1 MLEPTWIPSKAT
13 AAPNNIGCSVL
24 SLHIASAFAIWS
36 VALAAPDLRHRRLPN
51 ALTLGGAVA
60 ALALRTVAAGAEG
73 LMDGLEGGAI
83 CAALLLLPFLLHAAG
98 GGDVKMLF
106 AVGCFFGSARAV
118 GALFWI
124 SVSGLALAL
133 AFLAFVPKAKRRALP
148 FGVAISA
155 GSLLELLFP
164 GVAA

>member
-1 MLEPTWIPSKAT
+1 MPLPVSI
-13 AAPNNIGCSVL
+13 I
-24 SLHIASAFAIWS
+24 FALWS
-36 VALAAPDLRHRRLPN
+36 VALAATDLRRRRLPN
-51 ALTLGGAVA
+51 ALTLGGAAA
-60 ALALRTVAAGAEG
+60 ALALRAVAAGPAG

-133 AFLAFVPKAKRRALP
+133 AFFAFVPKAKRRALP